1 MSKNKVQ
8 FQKGL
13 SLTDFMAQ
21 YGDEQQ
27 CRSFIFQVR
36 WPKGFCCPECGYDKF
51 CEIKSR
57 KCFQC
62 NRCHHQTSLL
72 SGTIYEQ
79 TKLPLSKWFLASY
92 LLTQHKNGLSALT
105 LSRQLGVSH
114 NTAWSV
120 KHKLMQ
126 VMLERERSQ
135 PLSGRVEMDDAY
147 WGGEKQG
154 GKRGRG
160 SENKTPFVAA
170 VETTE
175 EGQPVRMKMHKVKGF
190 RKEEIKHWGQQQL
203 EKDSHVVTDG
213 LWAFKGLQDAGI
225 KHEAIV
231 TGGGRKSVELLA
243 FHWINTLLGNVKSA
257 MQGTYHAIQSKHL
270 PRYLAEFEYR
280 FNRRF
285 KLDAIVTRLVH
296 ASVRTPP
303 MPGRLLKLAEASW

>member
-8 FQKGL
+8 FQKGQ

-21 YGDEQQ
+21 YGDEEQ
-27 CRSFIFQVR
+27 CRSIIFQVR

-114 NTAWSV
+114 HTAWSV

-160 SENKTPFVAA
+160 S
-170 VETTE
+170 
-175 EGQPVRMKMHKVKGF
+175 
-190 RKEEIKHWGQQQL
+190 
-203 EKDSHVVTDG
+203 
-213 LWAFKGLQDAGI
+213 
-225 KHEAIV
+225 
-231 TGGGRKSVELLA
+231 
-243 FHWINTLLGNVKSA
+243 
-257 MQGTYHAIQSKHL
+257 
-270 PRYLAEFEYR
+270 
-280 FNRRF
+280 
-285 KLDAIVTRLVH
+285 
-296 ASVRTPP
+296 
-303 MPGRLLKLAEASW
+303 